1 RTSRKALNV
10 RLRTVI
16 RGLRSRRLVISRIP
30 IGLSVTANA
39 TINPAIAKSAIRGGE
54 GSIGRSID
62 FSDNARGPG
71 KAAHAKKRRSLQRHP
86 HCVDVRRRQASVE
99 RQYQAPRGKTQ
110 EPRDEKGRFLPGN
123 SGFGGR
129 PLGSRNK
136 FSQQFIDD
144 VYQVWRQEGIET
156 LRN

>member
-1 RTSRKALNV
+1 M
-10 RLRTVI
+10 
-16 RGLRSRRLVISRIP
+16 
-30 IGLSVTANA
+30 
-39 TINPAIAKSAIRGGE
+39 
-54 GSIGRSID
+54 
-62 FSDNARGPG
+62 
-71 KAAHAKKRRSLQRHP
+71 
-86 HCVDVRRRQASVE
+86 DVRRRQASVE

-144 VYQVWRQEGIET
+144 VYQVWQQEGIEG
-156 LRN
+156 LRNAARRSPARFIAVAASLVPKHFRFEHEHKLSALSDEELLQQLLEVEQDLAKAGITIDLEAKEVVVLPPPK